1 MKDMKN
7 PDTTFCQE
15 LHECGCGG
23 VTTFPRIHIIG
34 SFGCYRYMTT
44 PPKEC
49 GTHETLGCPTWEVE
63 GQQITDF
70 TLRQQRGYN
79 QHKCGCWSTHGDSFN
94 SIEA

>member
-1 MKDMKN
+1 MKTHN
-7 PDTTFCQE
+7 TTLCQE

-23 VTTFPRIHIIG
+23 VATFPPFHNIG

-49 GTHETLGCPTWEVE
+49 GNHETLGCQTWEVE
-63 GQQITDF
+63 GQVGITDF
-70 TLRQQRGYN
+70 TLRQQRGYH